1 MKTVDM
7 NLDMQRAE
15 IIRQLFATDSPE
27 VIKKV
32 QRTLSN
38 AMKSLHSE
46 KKEEEEETEYISKE
60 EVMNGIREGLTEVFR
75 AQRTGKKQKTLQEV
89 INEL

>member
-1 MKTVDM
+1 M

-38 AMKSLHSE
+38 AMKNLHSE
-46 KKEEEEETEYISKE
+46 KEEEEYISKE

-75 AQRTGKKQKTLQEV
+75 AQRTGTKLRSAE
-89 INEL
+89 ELIDEL

>member
-38 AMKSLHSE
+38 AMKNLHSE
-46 KKEEEEETEYISKE
+46 KKEEETEYISKE

-75 AQRTGKKQKTLQEV
+75 AQRTGNKLRPAEEL

>member
-1 MKTVDM
+1 M

-38 AMKSLHSE
+38 AMKNLHSE
-46 KKEEEEETEYISKE
+46 KKEEEQETKYIRKR
-60 EVMNGIREGLTEVFR
+60 N
-75 AQRTGKKQKTLQEV
+75 
-89 INEL
+89 

>member
-32 QRTLSN
+32 QRALNN

-46 KKEEEEETEYISKE
+46 KKEEEETEYISKE

-75 AQRTGKKQKTLQEV
+75 AQRTGKKLRPAE
-89 INEL
+89 ELIDEL